1 MQTFISDYQLDK
13 NAANLDGKRLFKQL
27 LEGKQIL
34 DILIN
39 KKEGSWS
46 SHPATLQW
54 KNFEIGLFWYLR
66 AIWNECQKR
75 EIALDSQ
82 LFDQCYKLIL
92 KIKLGGGY
100 IDCDE
105 NNRKVAKICL
115 PKWWNREDIL
125 ISHRSRLKAKGLI
138 DIYCAAIKKQ
148 FKVKKLDVFLK
159 DKFGKTKNQLRFED
173 VNKLDRLLALAKVDC
188 RSFIK
193 QNHYNFP
200 QWSKIPYNLD
210 YVWG

>member
-1 MQTFISDYQLDK
+1 MQTFTASYNLTENAKTLDS
-13 NAANLDGKRLFKQL
+13 KRLFKQL
-27 LEGKQIL
+27 LEGKIIL
-34 DILIN
+34 DILVNN
-39 KKEGSWS
+39 KSGGWS
-46 SHPATLQW
+46 KHPATLAW

-75 EIALDSQ
+75 ETALDSQ

-115 PKWWNREDIL
+115 PKWWGREDIL

-138 DIYCAAIKKQ
+138 DVYCAAIKKQ

-159 DKFGKTKNQLRFED
+159 DKFGKTKNQLRFDD